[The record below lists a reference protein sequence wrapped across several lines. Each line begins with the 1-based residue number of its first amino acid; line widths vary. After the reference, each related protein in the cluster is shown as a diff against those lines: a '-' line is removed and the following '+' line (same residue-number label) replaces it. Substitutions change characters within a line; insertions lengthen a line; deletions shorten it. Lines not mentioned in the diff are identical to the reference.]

1 MSRNQSGGFNKFL
14 NFIGI
19 VDDDRYDDDRG
30 ESFGTGSYG
39 RPAAYAPN
47 NRQRTGSSRA
57 ASGSGARR
65 SIPAQAGRSNYGATG
80 ARRPYDDDARYNNA
94 RRSARFEEDNRDF
107 APQQR
112 APRARSRF
120 EEIDEPA
127 AENFNAPVPAPA
139 RRPAPNSGA
148 TVMFP
153 IRTLTDVNPL
163 IKSLIRGDS
172 IVMTLEAEDAAMER
186 RILDTL
192 AGAVFALDA
201 TFRKPSKNSNTYFL
215 APKSVS
221 IKSAY
226 ELED

>member
-19 VDDDRYDDDRG
+19 VDDDRYDDRA
-30 ESFGTGSYG
+30 ESYGSGSYG
-39 RPAAYAPN
+39 RPAAYTP
-47 NRQRTGSSRA
+47 GSSRQ
-57 ASGSGARR
+57 R
-65 SIPAQAGRSNYGATG
+65 SAGRSNVGQQRAISAQGGRSNYGSAN
-80 ARRPYDDDARYNNA
+80 ARRPYSEDARSNSA
-94 RRSARFEEDNRDF
+94 RRTTRFEEDDRDF

-112 APRARSRF
+112 TARSRSRF

-127 AENFNAPVPAPA
+127 GDIFNAPAPAPA
-139 RRPAPNSGA
+139 RRPAPNTGA

-153 IRTLTDVNPL
+153 IRTLTDVNPV

-172 IVMTLEAEDAAMER
+172 IVMTLEAEDDTMER

-192 AGAVFALDA
+192 SGAVFALDA

-221 IKSAY
+221 IKTAY

>member
-1 MSRNQSGGFNKFL
+1 MSRNQTGGFNKFL

-19 VDDDRYDDDRG
+19 VDDDRYD
-30 ESFGTGSYG
+30 ESESYNTGSYG
-39 RPAAYAPN
+39 RPAAYAPS
-47 NRQRTGSSRA
+47 NRQRSGNRS
-57 ASGSGARR
+57 ASGSNTRR
-65 SIPAQAGRSNYGATG
+65 SIPAQGGRSNYGA
-80 ARRPYDDDARYNNA
+80 RRPYEDDDRYNSA
-94 RRSARFEEDNRDF
+94 RRSARFEEDSRDF
-107 APQQR
+107 APAQR
-112 APRARSRF
+112 AARPRSRF
-120 EEIDEPA
+120 EEEDSSASEAFHAP
-127 AENFNAPVPAPA
+127 APV
-139 RRPAPNSGA
+139 RRPAPNTGS

-153 IRTLTDVNPL
+153 VHTLTDVNPV

-172 IVMTLEAEDAAMER
+172 IVLTLEADDELMER

>member
-1 MSRNQSGGFNKFL
+1 MSRNQTGGFNKFL

-19 VDDDRYDDDRG
+19 VDDDRYDDRA
-30 ESFGTGSYG
+30 ESFNSGSYG
-39 RPAAYAPN
+39 RPAAYTPN
-47 NRQRTGSSRA
+47 NRQRPDNRA
-57 ASGSGARR
+57 ASQQGARR
-65 SIPAQAGRSNYGATG
+65 SIPAQGGRSNYGASN
-80 ARRPYDDDARYNNA
+80 ARRPYDDDARYNST
-94 RRSARFEEDNRDF
+94 RRSARFEDDNRDF

-112 APRARSRF
+112 QVRARSRF
-120 EEIDEPA
+120 EEEDNT
-127 AENFNAPVPAPA
+127 ENFNAPAPAPA
-139 RRPAPNSGA
+139 RRPAPNTGS

-153 IRTLTDVNPL
+153 VHTLTDVNPV

-172 IVMTLEAEDAAMER
+172 IVMTLEAEDSVMER